1 ARVGTENIGIAR
13 ADKGRFRSGV
23 NRFAPGVRHLE
34 EETLTELLVPFD
46 LQAVVIAPRAVAG
59 ERVGGEIATRTAFVV
74 SWQAQ
79 ADFVRPNRHGD
90 RASRRGRD
98 SGQSGSSADGV
109 SRQSES
115 HPADIHG

>member
-1 ARVGTENIGIAR
+1 TENIGIAR

-59 ERVGGEIATRTAFVV
+59 KRVGGEIATRPAFVV
-74 SWQAQ
+74 SGQAQ
-79 ADFVRPNRHGD
+79 ADLVRPNGHGA
-90 RASRRGRD
+90 RPSRRGRG
-98 SGQSGSSADGV
+98 SGQPGSSEAGV
-109 SRQSES
+109 
-115 HPADIHG
+115 AA